1 MSRHQSL
8 LFVLLATTAPALAF
22 AQEAAAPAPPT
33 EATPPVAQ
41 PEDDYADEGSGQ
53 EIVVQGQK
61 PRGSVVGDIPP
72 ENTLTT
78 RDIRATGATSISE
91 LLDSVAS
98 QTGSARGRSGGR
110 PILLLNGQ
118 RISGFR
124 ELRDLPPEAI
134 ERMEI
139 LPEEVALKY
148 GYAADQRVVNI
159 VLRRRFNSTSAEV
172 RGKGAT
178 DGGYVS
184 GQGDVT
190 RLIIADGTRTSFNFH
205 AEGYSPLYEKERDIL
220 LDPVAPDTD
229 AVDPRPFL
237 TLVAPHSDFRIS
249 GTHNRTVLGDVS
261 ATINLEAERDS
272 SRSRFGVPTGDLV
285 DGDTTIVRAFPDDA
299 PLTRTSRTDSLRLG
313 TALNTQRGKWRL
325 SSTGNAEFNHSISHT
340 DNGAD
345 LRNFQAL
352 IDAGDPTFDPL
363 DDLGQVDMFPRDHS
377 RSNRY
382 NLTLDGTA
390 TGPLFALPAG
400 DATATFRVGVGA
412 TGIDSKTSRLGDPA
426 TGEFDDSESN
436 LNRGSLEGSASIDLP
451 ITKRTAAIGRLSANA
466 NAGLTRL
473 SDFGT
478 LTSLGAGLTWAPVQR
493 LNFNLSW
500 TREEGAP
507 SLQQLGD
514 PFLETP
520 NVSFFDFKTGQ
531 TVLVTTRTGGNPD
544 LRADRRNVFKIGGH
558 WQPFTETDLRLR
570 AEYVR
575 QTIDRPQ
582 ASFPAASEAL
592 EAAFP
597 GRFERDGDDNL
608 FRVDLTPVNF
618 QQSRKDSFRWG
629 VDFTKPLKS
638 KPPSQAA
645 IASFRQ
651 RFAGDRARQG
661 DTAPPPATGGEGA
674 APPPPEGGQ
683 GAGPG
688 GPGGR
693 GEGRGFG
700 GGGGGRF
707 GGGQGGRLTFSI
719 TDQINLVD
727 EVTIAGGI
735 PKLDYLHGEPVGST
749 GGRPRHEVQFESGY
763 YNNGYG
769 ARLQGNWRSG
779 TTVDSSAGDL
789 KFSPYF
795 DVDLRLFANLSENF
809 DLVAKHPFF
818 RGASVRL
825 DIENILNNRPKV
837 RDQSGETPLSYQPDL
852 LEPVG
857 RTFGITFRKLFVP
870 RRFIQLQR
878 QQRRD
883 QQSN

>member
-1 MSRHQSL
+1 MSRRQVL
-8 LFVLLATTAPALAF
+8 LFALLASSASAAALAQDAPAPP
-22 AQEAAAPAPPT
+22 ETAAAPA
-33 EATPPVAQ
+33 AQ
-41 PEDDYADEGSGQ
+41 SDDEYADDGVQ

-72 ENTLTT
+72 ENTLTS

-91 LLDSVAS
+91 LIDSIAS
-98 QTGSARGRSGGR
+98 QTGSARGRGGER

-159 VLRRRFNSTSAEV
+159 VLRRRFNSTSTEL
-172 RGKGAT
+172 RGRGAT

-205 AEGYSPLYEKERDIL
+205 ADGNSPLLESERDIVL
-220 LDPVAPDTD
+220 QPTAPDTD
-229 AVDPRPFL
+229 AVDPRPFR
-237 TLVAPHSDFRIS
+237 TLVAPGSDIRLS
-249 GTHNRTVLGDVS
+249 GTHNRTILGDVS
-261 ATINLEAERDS
+261 ATLNLEAERTAS
-272 SRSRFGVPTGDLV
+272 KSRFGVPTGTLD
-285 DGDTTIVRAFPDDA
+285 DGGTEIVRAFPDDA
-299 PLTRTSRTDSLRLG
+299 RLTRTSHTDSLRLG

-325 SSTGNAEFNHSISHT
+325 SSTGNAEFNHSITRT

-345 LRNFQAL
+345 MSELQDRL
-352 IDAGDPTFDPL
+352 DAGTLDPFG
-363 DDLGQVDMFPRDHS
+363 DLGAVAMLLRDRS
-377 RSNRY
+377 RANRY

-400 DATATFRVGVGA
+400 DATATFRIGAGA
-412 TGIDSKTSRLGDPA
+412 TGIDSQA
-426 TGEFDDSESN
+426 TRDLVESDSN
-436 LNRGSLEGSASIDLP
+436 LNRGTIEGSASIDLP
-451 ITKRTAAIGRLSANA
+451 ITKRSAAIGRLSANA
-466 NAGLTRL
+466 NAEVTHL

-478 LTSLGAGLTWAPVQR
+478 LTSLGAGLTWAPAPRV
-493 LNFNLSW
+493 NLTASW

-514 PFLETP
+514 PVLETP
-520 NVSFFDFKTGQ
+520 NVSFFDFTTGR
-531 TVLVTTRTGGNPD
+531 TVQVTTVTGGNPD
-544 LRADRRNVFKIGGH
+544 LRSDTRKLFKLGGN
-558 WQPFTETDLRLR
+558 WQPLKETDLRLR
-570 AEYVR
+570 AEYVH
-575 QTIDRPQ
+575 QTDDHPQ

-597 GRFERDGDDNL
+597 GRFERDGDGNL
-608 FRVDLTPVNF
+608 VRVDLTPVNF
-618 QQSRKDSFRWG
+618 EQSRKDMFRWG
-629 VDFTKPLKS
+629 FDFTKPLKS

-645 IASFRQ
+645 INSFRQ
-651 RFAGDRARQG
+651 RFAAERARQG
-661 DTAPPPATGGEGA
+661 DTAPPP
-674 APPPPEGGQ
+674 PPPDGGS
-683 GAGPG
+683 AGPG
-688 GPGGR
+688 PGG
-693 GEGRGFG
+693 GFRGFG
-700 GGGGGRF
+700 GGGVGRF
-707 GGGQGGRLTFSI
+707 GGGQGGRLTLSL
-719 TDQINLVD
+719 THQINLVD
-727 EVTIAGGI
+727 EVEIAPGI
-735 PKLDYLHGEPVGST
+735 ARLDYLHGEPVGST
-749 GGRPRHEVQFESGY
+749 GGRARHEVQFETGY

-769 ARLQGNWRSG
+769 ARFQGNWRSG
-779 TTVDSSAGDL
+779 TTVDSTAGDL

-795 DVDLRLFANLSENF
+795 DLDLRLFANLTENF

-825 DIENILNNRPKV
+825 DIENILDNRPKV
-837 RDQSGETPLSYQPDL
+837 RDAAGNVPLSYQPDQ

-870 RRFIQLQR
+870 RRFFQQQR
-878 QQRRD
+878 QRQP
-883 QQSN
+883 SN